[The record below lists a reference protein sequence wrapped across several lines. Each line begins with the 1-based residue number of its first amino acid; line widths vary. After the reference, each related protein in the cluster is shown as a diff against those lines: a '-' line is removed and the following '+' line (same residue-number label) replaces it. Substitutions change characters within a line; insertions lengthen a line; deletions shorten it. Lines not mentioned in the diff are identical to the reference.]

1 MRGMTDD
8 TEREQLRSA
17 LVAYAEAH
25 PDASDTIEGI
35 RIFWLASQVG
45 CSAKN
50 LEWVLREFVASRM
63 FIVTPLPDG
72 TSLYSVRKRST

>member
-1 MRGMTDD
+1 MRGMKDD

-17 LVAYAEAH
+17 LGAYAEAH

-35 RIFWLASQVG
+35 RAFWHPSQVG

-50 LEWVLREFVASRM
+50 LDYVLGEFVASGI

-72 TSLYSVRKRST
+72 TPLYSVRKRLT